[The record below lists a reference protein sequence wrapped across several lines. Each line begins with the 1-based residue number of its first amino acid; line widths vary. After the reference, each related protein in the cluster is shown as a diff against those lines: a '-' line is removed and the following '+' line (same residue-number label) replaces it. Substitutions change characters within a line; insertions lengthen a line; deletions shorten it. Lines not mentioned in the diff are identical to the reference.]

1 MVWDPDG
8 AHDHKDEGVHVRGL
22 GNCCEQAAVA
32 VVQMKR
38 QGARVQRWERGAPD
52 MTPGSM
58 ASHQLLVRQAMAA
71 VLHRLRGSIGA
82 RIEHNRWQCR
92 CH

>member
-38 QGARVQRWERGAPD
+38 QGQGCED
-52 MTPGSM
+52 GSGG
-58 ASHQLLVRQAMAA
+58 HLT
-71 VLHRLRGSIGA
+71 
-82 RIEHNRWQCR
+82 
-92 CH
+92 